1 MSRQSEKQRIVYR
14 HPLGR
19 YEVIEVTGV
28 NIMGDT
34 YRIRE
39 AELTPERDVR
49 GVLTN
54 TDKVA
59 LPQPLPDSIRS
70 KRDVKRIS
78 DAERARIC
86 DMWRQGRSIRQIANE
101 LLRSDNTINDF
112 LKRNGMRK
120 PKDRALWTEKDTLHA
135 KKLLA
140 QRMTFRQIAVEMGR
154 SMGTVYDNL
163 RKKKTG

>member
-1 MSRQSEKQRIVYR
+1 MTKQGEKKRTVYR

-39 AELTPERDVR
+39 AELTPEQDAR
-49 GVLTN
+49 GLLTN
-54 TDKVA
+54 ADKVA

-86 DMWRQGRSIRQIANE
+86 DLWRQGWSIRQIANE

-140 QRMTFRQIAVEMGR
+140 QGMTFRQIAVEMGR

>member
-1 MSRQSEKQRIVYR
+1 MYR
-14 HPLGR
+14 HPQGR

-39 AELTPERDVR
+39 AMLTPERDAR
-49 GVLTN
+49 RVLTN
-54 TDKVA
+54 ADRVA
-59 LPQPLPDSIRS
+59 PVQPLPDSMES
-70 KRDVKRIS
+70 KRDAKRIS
-78 DAERARIC
+78 DEERARIC
-86 DMWRQGRSIRQIANE
+86 DLWRQGWSIRQIANE

-120 PKDRALWTEKDTLHA
+120 PKDRALWTEKDTLLA

-140 QRMTFRQIAVEMGR
+140 QGMTFRQIAVEMGR